1 MVRTYNGEMFVIPTE
16 FEEEIRADERA
27 KVLDEVKEIIAT
39 KTNPMY
45 WIEKM
50 IKENARRK

>member
-1 MVRTYNGEMFVIPTE
+1 MVRTYNGEMFVIPEE
-16 FEEEIRADERA
+16 FEKEIRADERA

-50 IKENARRK
+50 VKEKK